1 MYLCT
6 TVFLGFPD
14 WFLKIPKILY
24 TKSPGR
30 IQDVASIHT
39 KVWDKCLGLHNL
51 PVSPI
56 GIVCK
61 YNIYSLYHHW
71 SIFTMAKMSVN
82 EAGKESHDQFNT
94 ILQNRVLSS
103 ILPDI
108 ICNSTALKELS
119 GHPDQTQVLVLLP
132 GISSPAIRQEY
143 SIRII
148 SLRNSEKTCQNKQR
162 SV

>member
-30 IQDVASIHT
+30 IQEVASIHR

-108 ICNSTALKELS
+108 ICNSTALKRAQWTSRPNTGS
-119 GHPDQTQVLVLLP
+119 GLTPRHQF
-132 GISSPAIRQEY
+132 SSHKT
-143 SIRII
+143 RIQYPYHFP
-148 SLRNSEKTCQNKQR
+148 EE
-162 SV
+162 